1 MSAGI
6 FPTLH
11 TDNAEGRNNKTGAR
25 QTMQLARYRSATGR
39 KINDTGGNRKNCVQK
54 NKYHTREIQN
64 HVQKIVLPLA
74 AGSNLAVGGKILT
87 AEVLRIEL
95 IVVPLRPESE

>member
-1 MSAGI
+1 
-6 FPTLH
+6 
-11 TDNAEGRNNKTGAR
+11 
-25 QTMQLARYRSATGR
+25 
-39 KINDTGGNRKNCVQK
+39 VQK

-74 AGSNLAVGGKILT
+74 AGSNLAIGGKILT